1 MKVVNKLPREMVVLS
16 SVRPNLMFRWS
27 VDVIYIQGLTPKFKN
42 LLQSD

>member
-27 VDVIYIQGLTPKFKN
+27 VDVIYIKRNSEKTLVEQ
-42 LLQSD
+42 Q